1 MIEQLKPKSFRLFKT
16 LNGVNMKNIY
26 IPHPK
31 PRDKIKSEKNNNQNN
46 NKTEGH
52 ERTRKESL
60 LSRLNESKID
70 IWPLTY
76 YELATGVDKVKDKI
90 RGITAT
96 KSEKIISE

>member
-16 LNGVNMKNIY
+16 LNVKHEKY
-26 IPHPK
+26 TYSTSETERLK
-31 PRDKIKSEKNNNQNN
+31 AKKIIIKTIIIE
-46 NKTEGH
+46 TEGH

-70 IWPLTY
+70 IWPLTN